1 MSGHFVVGFL
11 NRDVEKEYQKLD
23 GSQRRLVR
31 IAVAK
36 LKTRADEIG
45 TPLHGELA
53 ADDQDAAQDS
63 SGCDSDAAQNCRQA
77 VCQSA
82 YRTDKPSHGCRARY
96 ESPVRSI
103 RPTVHRYDRG
113 QESKAIRGYVDGYQK
128 FDHSWPYYEPH
139 SPLHSSQI

>member
-53 ADDQDAAQDS
+53 
-63 SGCDSDAAQNCRQA
+63 GCKKIKWRKAGLRMVFRIREDGTVEIAEIVAIGRRDRSEVYKTA
-77 VCQSA
+77 VDRLSKHSA
-82 YRTDKPSHGCRARY
+82 MV
-96 ESPVRSI
+96 E
-103 RPTVHRYDRG
+103 YDGTLR
-113 QESKAIRGYVDGYQK
+113 
-128 FDHSWPYYEPH
+128 
-139 SPLHSSQI
+139 

>member
-53 ADDQDAAQDS
+53 
-63 SGCDSDAAQNCRQA
+63 GCKKIKWRNAGLRMVFRIREDGTVEIAEIFFLFVRESTEFYKTA
-77 VCQSA
+77 VGRLS
-82 YRTDKPSHGCRARY
+82 K
-96 ESPVRSI
+96 
-103 RPTVHRYDRG
+103 RPAMVEYDGTLR
-113 QESKAIRGYVDGYQK
+113 
-128 FDHSWPYYEPH
+128 
-139 SPLHSSQI
+139 